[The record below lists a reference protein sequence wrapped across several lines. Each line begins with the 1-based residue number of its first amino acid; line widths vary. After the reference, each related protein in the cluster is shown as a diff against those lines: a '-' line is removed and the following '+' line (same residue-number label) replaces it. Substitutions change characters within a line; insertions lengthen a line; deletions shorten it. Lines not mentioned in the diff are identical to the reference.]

1 MHKDQLNLTVAHYG
15 LKKAVR
21 FYKVIDWINQIGRIV
36 ACVVFSRLPWS
47 VLVLAS
53 LSHTDP

>member
-36 ACVVFSRLPWS
+36 ACVLFFTSA
-47 VLVLAS
+47 LVSFGLG
-53 LSHTDP
+53 